1 MISVIDLT
9 ERKKAEEELSES
21 EGRFRAVVEQ
31 ATEGIVRFD
40 VDANAYWKRTSLART
55 CSVTPPKRYCG

>member
-1 MISVIDLT
+1 MISVIYLT
-9 ERKKAEEELSES
+9 EHKKAEEELS

>member
-1 MISVIDLT
+1 MISVIYLT
-9 ERKKAEEELSES
+9 EHKKAEEELSES

-40 VDANAYWKRTSLART
+40 VDANAYWKRT
-55 CSVTPPKRYCG
+55 